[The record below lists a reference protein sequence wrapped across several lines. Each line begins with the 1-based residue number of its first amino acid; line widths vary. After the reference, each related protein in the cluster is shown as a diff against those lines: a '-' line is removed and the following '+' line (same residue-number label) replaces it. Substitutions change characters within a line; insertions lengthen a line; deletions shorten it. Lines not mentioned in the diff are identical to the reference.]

1 MPSSSGHPTSD
12 VNPTESSHFY
22 IDQVRGL
29 AEFKLTTLYVDYQ
42 HLISSHDVLAKA
54 ITDQYYR
61 FLPYLRRALQNLVKK
76 YAPNYLYTNSHT
88 NSTTAAGLSVRT
100 FALAFYNM
108 PLVEGIRDLRT
119 DKIGKLA
126 SISGT
131 VTRTSEVRPE
141 LIYGSFQCGDCKAI
155 VRDVEQQ
162 FKYTEVSHTLSRVG
176 ERGRRGVASGLET
189 NSDLERVR
197 SLRSART
204 KRVKTGS
211 AGS

>member
-1 MPSSSGHPTSD
+1 MPSSSGHPTSELHQ
-12 VNPTESSHFY
+12 TQRTHFY

-42 HLISSHDVLAKA
+42 HLIASHHVLAKA

-61 FLPYLRRALQNLVKK
+61 FLPFLRTALQNLVKK
-76 YAPNYLYTNSHT
+76 YCPNYLYTNSHT
-88 NSTTAAGLSVRT
+88 NSTTSAGLSVRT

-141 LIYGSFQCGDCKAI
+141 LIYGTFQCSECKGI

-162 FKYTEVSHTLSRVG
+162 FKYTEVSQTTAGKGG
-176 ERGRRGVASGLET
+176 EWRRPAKLTTAS
-189 NSDLERVR
+189 
-197 SLRSART
+197 
-204 KRVKTGS
+204 
-211 AGS
+211 

>member
-1 MPSSSGHPTSD
+1 MPSSSGQPTSD
-12 VNPTESSHFY
+12 VHQTQRTHFY

-42 HLISSHDVLAKA
+42 HLITSRHLLAKA
-54 ITDQYYR
+54 VTDQYYR
-61 FLPYLRRALQNLVKK
+61 FLPFLRRALQNLVKK

-88 NSTTAAGLSVRT
+88 NATTSAGLSVRS

-119 DKIGKLA
+119 DKIGKLS

-141 LIYGSFQCGDCKAI
+141 LIYGAFECQACKGV

-162 FKYTEVSHTLSRVG
+162 FKYTEVSRRIPAQEWRRPT
-176 ERGRRGVASGLET
+176 ER
-189 NSDLERVR
+189 
-197 SLRSART
+197 
-204 KRVKTGS
+204 
-211 AGS
+211 